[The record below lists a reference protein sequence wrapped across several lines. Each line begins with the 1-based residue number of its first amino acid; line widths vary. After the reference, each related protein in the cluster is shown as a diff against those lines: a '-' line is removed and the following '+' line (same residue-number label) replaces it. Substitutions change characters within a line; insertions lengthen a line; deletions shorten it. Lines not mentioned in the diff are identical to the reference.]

1 MGNSIFKRGVI
12 VLAMTLSMCA
22 IAIGQGT
29 KQTGAKLA
37 AEDLTWV
44 KSSPAYAEIQLKRTE
59 ILSELEALLLDYQEE
74 YPKVKELRL
83 TLLLLDR
90 DIARISRVKAGE
102 ASKLTLALGKLMLT
116 RVELE
121 TDLGNLQKK
130 YKEEHPDVKRVRK
143 KIEIYTAAIN
153 DILN

>member
-1 MGNSIFKRGVI
+1 
-12 VLAMTLSMCA
+12 
-22 IAIGQGT
+22 
-29 KQTGAKLA
+29 
-37 AEDLTWV
+37 
-44 KSSPAYAEIQLKRTE
+44 
-59 ILSELEALLLDYQEE
+59 
-74 YPKVKELRL
+74 
-83 TLLLLDR
+83 
-90 DIARISRVKAGE
+90 
-102 ASKLTLALGKLMLT
+102 MLT

>member
-1 MGNSIFKRGVI
+1 MGNPIFKRGVI

-29 KQTGAKLA
+29 KQSGAKPA
-37 AEDLTWV
+37 TEDLTWV

>member
-12 VLAMTLSMCA
+12 VLAMALSMCA

-29 KQTGAKLA
+29 KQPAAKPG

-59 ILSELEALLLDYQEE
+59 LLSELEALLLDYQEE

-130 YKEEHPDVKRVRK
+130 YKEDHPEVKRTRK
-143 KIEIYTAAIN
+143 KIEIYDAAIN